1 MTLILKN
8 VYIDK
13 LDDIVKKCNNTYPS
27 TIKMKHRRHILTLVK
42 KLKKKNPKFK
52 IGYTVGIPKHK
63 NIFARGYSP
72 NSPEETFVINK
83 VKNTLSWTYVINDF
97 NGKKLLEIFA
107 KNELQKQ
114 IRKSLEL
121 KK

>member
-13 LDDIVKKCNNTYPS
+13 LDDIVKKYNNTYPS
-27 TIKMKHRRHILTLVK
+27 TIKMKHWRHILTLVK

-52 IGYTVGIPKHK
+52 IGYTVRIPKHK

-72 NSPEETFVINK
+72 NLPEETFVINK

>member
-13 LDDIVKKCNNTYPS
+13 LDDIVKKYNNTYPS

-52 IGYTVGIPKHK
+52 IGYTVRIPKHK